1 MFPVCRYVS
10 FSGCGFCAK
19 STFSLF
25 SESFIVN
32 VALYRIYKIRKALL
46 EYFLKEKSYFVF
58 LHHMALCVT
67 RLGIGQVIFSTP
79 YDSFVKNG
87 N

>member
-25 SESFIVN
+25 FESFIVN

-58 LHHMALCVT
+58 LHDVAFCFT
-67 RLGIGQVIFSTP
+67 RMGIGQVIFCTP